1 MERKEG
7 LPIYWRAILADR
19 LATWTRVEE
28 DGEGHEADE
37 REEDKLREDSTFHA
51 EALGGAFRITGPH
64 EYLSA

>member
-1 MERKEG
+1 M
-7 LPIYWRAILADR
+7 YWRAILADR

-28 DGEGHEADE
+28 DEHEHQEDE
-37 REEDKLREDSTFHA
+37 RVEDKLREDTFPA